1 MLYEDSFFFFSI
13 LPVRGIF
20 SQRDIYNMI
29 NNSRHYFGLKINF
42 DSDSDIVIDE
52 LRKHIIKNVTELMRS
67 IEL

>member
-1 MLYEDSFFFFSI
+1 M
-13 LPVRGIF
+13 RGIF
-20 SQRDIYNMI
+20 SQRDIHNMI